1 MLNGRYQHAV
11 LMGWSAREIEREKG
25 GGLDEAK
32 RKVRFS
38 IPDERISLKAD
49 LHFLDSISLF
59 PILFFPF
66 SSIPYTVT
74 CSRATEFDSFPLSF
88 RVEIP
93 RIQFTFDFSQV
104 ESQTRHQPQQRWD
117 RNDAHSDQEDLQ
129 WIEIRMNLQPFHF
142 SNGQLNLQCN
152 AQIPGVYSKM
162 SEIHL
167 GGGLR
172 EPVPERG
179 NTSFIAMISIRCDGV
194 MVNVLTRRDI
204 DGFFFFFRFNRA
216 GC

>member
-1 MLNGRYQHAV
+1 MYGSFYITNEVRKIVWLK
-11 LMGWSAREIEREKG
+11 IE
-25 GGLDEAK
+25 
-32 RKVRFS
+32 
-38 IPDERISLKAD
+38 
-49 LHFLDSISLF
+49 
-59 PILFFPF
+59 
-66 SSIPYTVT
+66 
-74 CSRATEFDSFPLSF
+74 
-88 RVEIP
+88 VENNAI
-93 RIQFTFDFSQV
+93 TLV

-172 EPVPERG
+172 EPVPERD
-179 NTSFIAMISIRCDGV
+179 SIE
-194 MVNVLTRRDI
+194 RDVEMNKDCCKSCKI
-204 DGFFFFFRFNRA
+204 
-216 GC
+216 

>member
-1 MLNGRYQHAV
+1 MERD
-11 LMGWSAREIEREKG
+11 REREREREREK

-49 LHFLDSISLF
+49 LHFLGSIPLF
-59 PILFFPF
+59 PILFLPF

-74 CSRATEFDSFPLSF
+74 CSRATEFDSFPRSLPVLKF
-88 RVEIP
+88 HE
-93 RIQFTFDFSQV
+93 IQFTFDFSQV
-104 ESQTRHQPQQRWD
+104 ESQTRHQPQSQQRWD

-179 NTSFIAMISIRCDGV
+179 NTSFIAMISMGCDGECADASRYRWS
-194 MVNVLTRRDI
+194 L
-204 DGFFFFFRFNRA
+204 FFFFFFFFF
-216 GC
+216 